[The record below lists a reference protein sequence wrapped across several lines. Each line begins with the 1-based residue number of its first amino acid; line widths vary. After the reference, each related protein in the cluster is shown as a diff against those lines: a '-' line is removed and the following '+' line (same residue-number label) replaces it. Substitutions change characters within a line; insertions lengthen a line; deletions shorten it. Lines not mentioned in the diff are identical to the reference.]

1 MNIFIENVKNKIKL
15 NKNEELFL
23 NQIIEEK
30 EYLKND
36 FFIQPG
42 QTCSMIGYIEYGTFR
57 IFNINA
63 KGVEMTNWFSTE
75 NDIITE
81 ILSFINKQPSQE
93 YIQCLEN
100 TKIYFISFDNLQ
112 EVYRKIPDFHI
123 FIKLVYEEILVDLK
137 KNIFA
142 NIHMT
147 TIDRYNN
154 FSSNRNNLLKKV
166 PLKYIASFL
175 GMTDSTLSRVRRKI
189 YSK

>member
-1 MNIFIENVKNKIKL
+1 MNIFIENVKKKINL
-15 NKNEELFL
+15 NQSEEKFL
-23 NQIIEEK
+23 NEIIEEK
-30 EYLKND
+30 IYLKND

-42 QTCSMIGYIEYGTFR
+42 QVCSMIGYIEYGTFR
-57 IFNINA
+57 IFNINT
-63 KGVEMTNWFSTE
+63 KGIEMTNWLSTD

-81 ILSFINKQPSQE
+81 ILSFINEQPSQE

-100 TKIYFISFDNLQ
+100 TKVQFISFINLQ
-112 EVYRKIPDFHI
+112 EIYKRIPNFHI

-137 KNIFA
+137 KNIFS

-147 TIDRYNN
+147 TIERYKT
-154 FSSNRNNLLKKV
+154 FSSSKTSLLNKV

-175 GMTDSTLSRVRRKI
+175 GMTDSTLSRVRKKI